1 MIWFYVGPMISCFV
15 LVFILGFRDWYRG
28 VNLEVEDAL
37 WIILLCLSPIVNF
50 VFILFLIAVPLQNLD
65 GKVLIKGRKRS

>member
-1 MIWFYVGPMISCFV
+1 MIWFYVGPMILCFV

-28 VNLEVEDAL
+28 GNLEVEDAL

-50 VFILFLIAVPLQNLD
+50 VFILFLIAAPLQNLD

>member
-15 LVFILGFRDWYRG
+15 LVFILGFRDWCRG

-50 VFILFLIAVPLQNLD
+50 VFILFLIAAPLQNLD

>member
-1 MIWFYVGPMISCFV
+1 MIWFYVGPMILCFV

-37 WIILLCLSPIVNF
+37 WIILLCFSFSSIFFP
-50 VFILFLIAVPLQNLD
+50 
-65 GKVLIKGRKRS
+65 R